1 MNNSINLRLDRYVA
15 LYALHSDTLCQSQ
28 VWINEEGAICG
39 NAGETDSPMW
49 KRWTVHSSSSLS
61 KNNAFRVFQM
71 PVQCLENEEVALFS
85 VIFTRIYA
93 LCECVYQSKAGINGE
108 VPLLDS
114 LKLFLETMLLLP
126 LDS

>member
-1 MNNSINLRLDRYVA
+1 VA

-39 NAGETDSPMW
+39 NAGETDYPMW

-61 KNNAFRVFQM
+61 KNNAFRVLHI
-71 PVQCLENEEVALFS
+71 PVQSLENEEVALFS

-114 LKLFLETMLLLP
+114 LINYLETMLLLP